1 MPRGT
6 QVRTPLQPPG
16 IGRAMRGTSTSGG
29 LCSKRM
35 GDTGGLSLVFPKA
48 QGGPKPGE
56 QRLSPTFR
64 SRGPHIS
71 HAVLALVLGALE
83 TKDVWGCC
91 SLAPASW
98 SHWKADVVGAVR
110 EQ

>member
-1 MPRGT
+1 
-6 QVRTPLQPPG
+6 
-16 IGRAMRGTSTSGG
+16 
-29 LCSKRM
+29 M

-56 QRLSPTFR
+56 QRLSLTFR

-83 TKDVWGCC
+83 TKDVWAAAHWPRPPG
-91 SLAPASW
+91 PTGKQTW
-98 SHWKADVVGAVR
+98 SS
-110 EQ
+110 